1 MQYWISWLEVK
12 IEVVVPSIIIVM
24 CCIIIEIIN
33 KIIFNEK
40 KLTSSMSVFAI
51 LKHYI
56 DLTQFLKISAGTCV

>member
-24 CCIIIEIIN
+24 CCIIIKIIN
-33 KIIFNEK
+33 KIIFNGK

-51 LKHYI
+51 LTLYRPNAV
-56 DLTQFLKISAGTCV
+56 S

>member
-40 KLTSSMSVFAI
+40 KLTSSMSVFVI
-51 LKHYI
+51 LTLYRPNAV
-56 DLTQFLKISAGTCV
+56 S

>member
-12 IEVVVPSIIIVM
+12 IEVVVSSIIIVM

-40 KLTSSMSVFAI
+40 KLTSSMSVFVI
-51 LKHYI
+51 LTLYRPNAV
-56 DLTQFLKISAGTCV
+56 S